1 VTRFAS
7 ERRNDSRSVL
17 ELIRRYT
24 LPGNTTVMAQ
34 LRTEP
39 LFDRVEL
46 VLTGQNVFDFDYAD
60 DAVRPDRVTGGVPR
74 EGVLVFGSVHVEL

>member
-1 VTRFAS
+1 M
-7 ERRNDSRSVL
+7 L

-24 LPGNTTVMAQ
+24 LPAYTVVTAQ

-46 VLTGQNVFDFDYAD
+46 GVLGQNVFNVEYAD

-74 EGVLVFGSVHVEL
+74 EGVRVFGTVRVKL